1 MRRKATV
8 QASPRGNAYT
18 SPRLDFAPTGGVEA
32 HVPFGALEKVLAV
45 LSMKRIS
52 LLCLVAVGAS
62 ACASTPAAP
71 FDTLKNA
78 NVVAYRLQ
86 NYEPPAPQ
94 AGVAPG
100 MIPGLPPQILQW
112 AQQAAPAL
120 QQMIPP
126 GLIPPGLIPGLQTG
140 GVAPAQDAPRFHGF
154 RILEQAP
161 VVDGK
166 LREQLGELLGDED
179 SFQSQHAN
187 CLYAEMGLSFST
199 NPGAPPNDVLISFSC
214 NQMQGHNFIWPHP
227 TTGMTSETV
236 KTFSEVVARLFPVG
250 TGAPMAMVQL

>member
-1 MRRKATV
+1 
-8 QASPRGNAYT
+8 
-18 SPRLDFAPTGGVEA
+18 
-32 HVPFGALEKVLAV
+32 
-45 LSMKRIS
+45 MKRIS

-86 NYEPPAPQ
+86 NYEPPPAQ
-94 AGVAPG
+94 ANAVPG
-100 MIPGLPPQILQW
+100 AIPGLPPQILQW

-126 GLIPPGLIPGLQTG
+126 GLIPPGLIPGLSAVG
-140 GVAPAQDAPRFHGF
+140 AAPVQDAPRFHGF

-166 LREQLGELLGDED
+166 LREQLGELFGDED
-179 SFQSQHAN
+179 SFKSQHAN
-187 CLYAEMGLSFST
+187 CMYAEMGLSFST

-214 NQMQGHNFIWPHP
+214 EQMQGFNFVWPHP
-227 TTGMTSETV
+227 TNGLTPDTV
-236 KTFSEVVARLFPVG
+236 KSLSEVVGRLFPVAG
-250 TGAPMAMVQL
+250 GMASAPLAVVNL